1 MIDRR
6 IAKIKLRRGTEAQRT
21 SVVFEQ
27 GELVYAIDSQ
37 KMYIGDG
44 FTPGGNIVTNKLSI
58 NAGAPTTSLVAGDI
72 YFDTNEYRG
81 YIYDGTIW
89 NLIGGPPDGVT
100 IEYNGAFSLKDGG
113 IQREHIGAEV
123 YKIGGGLSALS
134 TEGIF
139 INFDTSHFEVDINGV
154 FKAKPNAGIIVN
166 GSGAIANTTLGL
178 SANVD
183 NDTMQILGNNLAV
196 KNIYN
201 SQLFGGITP
210 NKVTTTFANSASGLQ
225 IDSNGMAIKTISANL
240 DFDLD
245 GNLRL
250 NPNQFASQKSN
261 NGYQVLPNNFVTQ
274 WGQTSAL
281 STNQFYTIILPLT
294 TWAIC
299 YNVQVT
305 MSYDSIVNNNF
316 TPVIKNV
323 TISSFDVALDY
334 SSSTTTTDTAVLY
347 WTALGYLTV

>member
-21 SVVFEQ
+21 GVVFEQ

-44 FTPGGNIVTNKLSI
+44 FTPGGNIASNKLSI
-58 NAGAPTTSLVAGDI
+58 NAGAPTTSLAIGDI
-72 YFDTNEYRG
+72 YFDTVEYRG
-81 YIYDGTIW
+81 YIYDGTTW
-89 NLIGGPPDGVT
+89 NLIGGAPDDVT

-113 IQREHIGAEV
+113 IQRDHLGAEV
-123 YKIGGGLSALS
+123 YKVGGGLSALS
-134 TEGIF
+134 TQGIF
-139 INFDTSHFEVDINGV
+139 INFDTSHFEVDGNGV
-154 FKAKPNAGIIVN
+154 FKAKPNAGISAYD
-166 GSGAIANTTLGL
+166 SGAIVNTISGL

-183 NDTMQILGNNLAV
+183 NDTMQILGNKLAV
-196 KNIYN
+196 KTIYN
-201 SQLFGGITP
+201 YQLYGDITP
-210 NKVTTTFANSASGLQ
+210 NKVTTTFVNSASGVS
-225 IDSNGMAIKTISANL
+225 IDTNGIAIKTNSSQIT
-240 DFDLD
+240 FDVD
-245 GNLRL
+245 GKLQL
-250 NPNQFASQKSN
+250 TTLSSQKSN
-261 NGYQVLPNNFVTQ
+261 NGYQVMQNGFVTQ
-274 WGQTSAL
+274 WGKTSPL

-305 MSYDSIVNNNF
+305 MSYDSLVSNNF
-316 TPVIKNV
+316 TPFIKNV

-334 SSSTTTTDTAVLY
+334 SSSTTTTDTAVVY